1 MENKIFIRPATPADA
16 EALSEIYAPYVTDT
30 AITFEY
36 TAPCKSE
43 FEKRIKNTL
52 VRYPYIVAE
61 CGGRIAGY
69 AYTGPFKERAA
80 YDRSVETS
88 IYVARDCRR
97 GGIGKALY
105 NELEKLSKMQNV
117 TNMYA
122 CIACTDFPDDRLDNN
137 SVEYHEHMGY
147 KTVGKFAKCGY
158 KFGTWYDM
166 VFMEKIIN
174 DHGTAGEFI
183 PYGKLMGE
191 K

>member
-1 MENKIFIRPATPADA
+1 MERSTVIRPATPDDA

-36 TAPCKSE
+36 IAPDKAE
-43 FEKRIKNTL
+43 FEKRIEKTL
-52 VRYPYIVAE
+52 ERYPYIVAE
-61 CGGRIAGY
+61 KGGIIAGY

-88 IYVARDCRR
+88 IYVAMNCRR

-105 NELEKLSKMQNV
+105 RELERISRMQNV

-122 CIACTDFPDDRLDNN
+122 CIACTDFPDGHLDNN

-147 KTVGKFAKCGY
+147 KTVGKFAKCGF

-174 DHGTAGEFI
+174 DHSTAGEFI
-183 PYGKLMGE
+183 PYRKSAR
-191 K
+191 